1 MIRICQ
7 VKNAQK
13 MLVIITHSRITARAA
28 SVAHTLHEVWGNP
41 GQSIIS
47 TPTFYG
53 LQ

>member
-7 VKNAQK
+7 VKNAQEAS
-13 MLVIITHSRITARAA
+13 VIITHNRITTRAA
-28 SVAHTLHEVWGNP
+28 SVDHTLHEVWGNP

>member
-1 MIRICQ
+1 MIRVCQ
-7 VKNAQK
+7 VKNAQEE
-13 MLVIITHSRITARAA
+13 LVIITHSRITATAA
-28 SVAHTLHEVWGNP
+28 SVGHTHEAWGNP